1 MAEQEP
7 ASLPGAAG
15 PRHLRD
21 LFVTFTT
28 LALQGFGGVLAVA
41 QRVLCEQKGWLSN
54 AEFVEMLSTAQILPG
69 PNVCNLSL
77 FIGQRFF
84 GWRGAFAALAG
95 MTAVPLLIVLLLAA
109 LFTHAADHAAV
120 AGALR
125 ALGAVAAGM
134 IAGTTLKLA
143 ASLKDNPMGRAVT
156 WALGV
161 GAFMSIIALHLRLLV
176 VLLALGPLA
185 YGWAWRCLAVQ
196 DAGRVDS
203 ERGGS

>member
-1 MAEQEP
+1 MAEQ
-7 ASLPGAAG
+7 ASANPQGAAG

-21 LFVTFTT
+21 LFVTFTA

-54 AEFVEMLSTAQILPG
+54 AEFVDMLSTAQILPG

-84 GWRGAFAALAG
+84 GWRGAFVALAG

-143 ASLKDNPMGRAVT
+143 ASLEDNPMGRAVT
-156 WALGV
+156 WALGL
-161 GAFMSIIALHLRLLV
+161 GAFVAITVLHLRLLV
-176 VLLALGPLA
+176 VLLALGPVA
-185 YGWAWRCLAVQ
+185 YGWAWRCLVVRDAAP
-196 DAGRVDS
+196 AGRGH
-203 ERGGS
+203 EGS